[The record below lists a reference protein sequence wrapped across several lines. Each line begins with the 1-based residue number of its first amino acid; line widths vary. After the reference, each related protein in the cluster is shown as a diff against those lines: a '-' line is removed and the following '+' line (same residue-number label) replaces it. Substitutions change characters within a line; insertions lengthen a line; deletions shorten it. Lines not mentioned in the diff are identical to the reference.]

1 MNPFFLPAL
10 KARLLADLADLRL
23 DWRGPA
29 SFPAPAADHMRGEA
43 SSTAPAASAISSLPL
58 ASADGYAEGE
68 PSRPVQVFIGDLPP
82 KKRRPGDVEK
92 PGEPFPCVVLIPLS
106 GQSDGGEDAVTVA
119 LVCGVYCGDAGDAE
133 GAESDMALLLSRI
146 RQSLTPCRRDALD
159 HRYRLTEDAK
169 GRLFPWEKSD
179 MQPRPYIQA
188 TVMTC
193 WRMKGLE

>member
-23 DWRGPA
+23 DWRGPVSDEKA
-29 SFPAPAADHMRGEA
+29 Q
-43 SSTAPAASAISSLPL
+43 
-58 ASADGYAEGE
+58 
-68 PSRPVQVFIGDLPP
+68 PSRSVHVFIGDVPP

-133 GAESDMALLLSRI
+133 GAESDIA
-146 RQSLTPCRRDALD
+146 
-159 HRYRLTEDAK
+159 
-169 GRLFPWEKSD
+169 
-179 MQPRPYIQA
+179 
-188 TVMTC
+188 
-193 WRMKGLE
+193 

>member
-23 DWRGPA
+23 DWRGSVPE
-29 SFPAPAADHMRGEA
+29 GEA
-43 SSTAPAASAISSLPL
+43 
-58 ASADGYAEGE
+58 E

-82 KKRRPGDVEK
+82 KKRRPGDAEK
-92 PGEPFPCVVLIPLS
+92 PGEPFPCVVLIPAS
-106 GQSDGGEDAVTVA
+106 GQTDDGEDAVTVA

-133 GAESDMALLLSRI
+133 GAETDMALLLSRI
-146 RQSLTPCRRDALD
+146 RQSLTPCRKEALD
-159 HRYRLTEDAK
+159 RRYRLTEDAK

-188 TVMTC
+188 TVMTH